1 MCMLYYY
8 GGQEL
13 MLDFKQQPYNTLI
26 YMKVRYGIL
35 RVECELVLV
44 TLEIHQDPERL
55 EQVQDLEF
63 DSLV

>member
-1 MCMLYYY
+1 
-8 GGQEL
+8 